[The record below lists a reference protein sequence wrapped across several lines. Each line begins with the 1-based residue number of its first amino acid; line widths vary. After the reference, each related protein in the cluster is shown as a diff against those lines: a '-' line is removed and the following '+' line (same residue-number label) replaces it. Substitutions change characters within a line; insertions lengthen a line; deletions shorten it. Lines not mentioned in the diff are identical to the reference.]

1 MRMKTLVLMATF
13 VLGCGGKS
21 LSTAGGAGAT
31 GSAGSTGNAGMT
43 GGAGSTG
50 SAGATGTAGASGAGG
65 HAGSAGTGGTAGSPP
80 HRPVATACAASTN
93 FAAPIPI
100 PQDAGATSCATDND
114 CRPDG
119 GFSALTLYCQSHV
132 CTPDQCFTDAD
143 CLTGQLC
150 ECSFSFGHG
159 LHANFC
165 VTTGCHVDADCASG
179 LCSPTGDGG
188 VCGSFL
194 GYRCRSAVD
203 TCLTDSDCP
212 NKPDGGVTLPNK
224 CIYAPE
230 VGHWQCIP
238 VAICMG

>member
-1 MRMKTLVLMATF
+1 MRMKTVVLMVSF
-13 VLGCGGKS
+13 VLGCSGNS
-21 LSTAGGAGAT
+21 VSTADGEGAT
-31 GSAGSTGNAGMT
+31 GSAGSTGNAGT
-43 GGAGSTG
+43 AGSVGAIG

-65 HAGSAGTGGTAGSPP
+65 NAGSAGTGGTAGTLP
-80 HRPVATACAASTN
+80 HRPVAAACAASTN
-93 FAAPIPI
+93 WAPIAILP
-100 PQDAGATSCATDND
+100 DASATSCATDND

-119 GFSALTLYCQSHV
+119 GFSALTLYCQKHV
-132 CTPDQCFTDAD
+132 CTPDQCFTDAN

-159 LHANFC
+159 LHGNFC

-203 TCLTDSDCP
+203 TCRSDSDCP
-212 NKPDGGVTLPNK
+212 NKPDGGVTLPNR

-230 VGHWQCIP
+230 VGHWHCTP
-238 VAICMG
+238 GPFCMG